1 MRHILLLV
9 VLVAVS
15 TANSGVGQ
23 SPHSRSPQ
31 FDYVALDGSAA
42 SHTWA
47 AAINE
52 RGAEL
57 RQLGRAVMIR
67 RDVKVR
73 MYVQRHSP
81 NAVNPDLER
90 ETPCILA
97 SRVS

>member
-1 MRHILLLV
+1 
-9 VLVAVS
+9 
-15 TANSGVGQ
+15 
-23 SPHSRSPQ
+23 
-31 FDYVALDGSAA
+31 
-42 SHTWA
+42 
-47 AAINE
+47 
-52 RGAEL
+52 
-57 RQLGRAVMIR
+57 MIR